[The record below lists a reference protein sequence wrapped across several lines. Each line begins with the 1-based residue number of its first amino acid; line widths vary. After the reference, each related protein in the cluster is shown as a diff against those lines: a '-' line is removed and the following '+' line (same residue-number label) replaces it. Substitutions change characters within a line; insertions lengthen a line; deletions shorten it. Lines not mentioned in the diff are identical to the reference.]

1 VQAVRRVR
9 VFVLS
14 GDFANGHMN
23 RVLAG
28 DDSWGKMFS
37 QALIDMMA
45 RRGGAM
51 SRACSGMTGYDWAAQ
66 SQYVTRTTGRAE
78 AVCSRALVLE
88 GYRHRQAVC
97 VEWH

>member
-1 VQAVRRVR
+1 VR

-28 DDSWGKMFS
+28 HDSWGKTFS

-45 RRGGAM
+45 RGGGAM
-51 SRACSGMTGYDWAAQ
+51 AVLRDVRCRVYSL
-66 SQYVTRTTGRAE
+66 AE
-78 AVCSRALVLE
+78 TLV
-88 GYRHRQAVC
+88 
-97 VEWH
+97 